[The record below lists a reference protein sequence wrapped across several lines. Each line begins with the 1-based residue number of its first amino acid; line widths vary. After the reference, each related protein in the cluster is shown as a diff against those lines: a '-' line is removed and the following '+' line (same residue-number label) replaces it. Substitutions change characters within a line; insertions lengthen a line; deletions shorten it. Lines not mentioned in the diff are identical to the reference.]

1 MGLFFCASSR
11 QPKRKAFRVRRWSS
25 VFDAMTKDRE
35 QEESAEA
42 ISSREAMKAVHQML
56 DNLVSTLFHT

>member
-1 MGLFFCASSR
+1 M
-11 QPKRKAFRVRRWSS
+11 
-25 VFDAMTKDRE
+25 FDTMTKERE

-56 DNLVSTLFHT
+56 ANVVSTLFHT